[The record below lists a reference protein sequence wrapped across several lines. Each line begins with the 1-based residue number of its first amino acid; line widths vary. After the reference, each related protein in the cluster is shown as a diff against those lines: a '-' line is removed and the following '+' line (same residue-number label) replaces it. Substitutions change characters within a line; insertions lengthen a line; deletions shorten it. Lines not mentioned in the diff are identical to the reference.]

1 MNENKPSRKKMPRFN
16 MSWIYGVIVIIL
28 LYLFIKGE
36 SPATS
41 KEVTYTKFQEYVNK
55 GYAGDITVNK
65 DDGKLMMLI
74 KREYVKEVF
83 PQDSNKVTGQPFL
96 TVEYGSI
103 SALTD
108 FLEQAKE
115 EQEEK
120 KSYPPFGAWMS
131 EKTIRILHNRTGVD
145 TPEQLIEYDFKNG
158 HIYGFLPNIELL
170 QYAMVAGIKLKN
182 YLY

>member
-1 MNENKPSRKKMPRFN
+1 MERQNLTLEQNLILFMTKSYIENHGINSLDANTIDKIRF
-16 MSWIYGVIVIIL
+16 L
-28 LYLFIKGE
+28 
-36 SPATS
+36 S
-41 KEVTYTKFQEYVNK
+41 KELSHDK
-55 GYAGDITVNK
+55 
-65 DDGKLMMLI
+65 
-74 KREYVKEVF
+74 
-83 PQDSNKVTGQPFL
+83 
-96 TVEYGSI
+96 
-103 SALTD
+103 
-108 FLEQAKE
+108 EQAKE

-145 TPEQLIEYDFKNG
+145 TPEQLVEYDFKNG